1 MYSIEEPKNLLL
13 VITAPT
19 LMKKT
24 RLHCFLTHLRG
35 AICHGIRHQL
45 VQQIAQ
51 VLGVAAEGVIA
62 RL

>member
-19 LMKKT
+19 LMKKAS
-24 RLHCFLTHLRG
+24 LHCFLTYLRG
-35 AICHGIRHQL
+35 AICNGIRHQL